1 MPEKKYYV
9 NVSKG
14 VLNKNFAT
22 YKGLCSLQELYTSLK
37 EKHQMQL
44 LGSQSSVPWG
54 PNGAFWLA
62 QE

>member
-44 LGSQSSVPWG
+44 LGSQSSVP
-54 PNGAFWLA
+54 
-62 QE
+62 